1 MSRNMPRHR
10 EAIGAH
16 QLAELRRLL
25 PVLLE
30 HNAFYRERLADAGVS
45 GGTGGTG
52 AIESLDDFTAR
63 VALTTKAELA
73 ADQDAHPPYGTNLS
87 FPIDQY
93 TRLHQTSS
101 TTGRPLRWLDT
112 TASWSWLLE
121 GWIEVLR
128 AAGLGPGDRLFAAF
142 SFGPFIGFWMGFEA
156 AARLG
161 CLAIAGG
168 GMTSITRLRV
178 ILANEVTALCC
189 TPTYAIRLGEVA
201 REERLDLSRSR
212 VRTIIVGGEP
222 GGSLPAVRGRIE
234 STWPGARV
242 FDHHGMTE
250 IGPATYECPKRP
262 GVLHLLERSLFCEF
276 IDPATG
282 AAVAD
287 GADQIAELVVTTLGR
302 DGSPLLRYR
311 TGDLVRPGP
320 LEPCAC
326 GRHERTLL
334 GGIIGRADDMIFI
347 RGVNLYPSAVEQLIR
362 ELPGVAEYRVE
373 ISEHRGMH
381 ELKVMIEPSADA
393 ADHAGL
399 EHQVAAAFRGAY
411 NLRVPIEIVPVQT
424 LPRFEL
430 KARRWIRCGAEQ
442 PA

>member
-1 MSRNMPRHR
+1 MSQVMPRHR
-10 EAIGAH
+10 EAIRAH

-25 PVLLE
+25 PVLLQR
-30 HNAFYRERLADAGVS
+30 NPFYRARLVGAGVAGS
-45 GGTGGTG
+45 
-52 AIESLDDFTAR
+52 IDSLEDFIAR
-63 VALTTKAELA
+63 VPFTTKADLA
-73 ADQDAHPPYGTNLS
+73 ADQEEHPPYGTNLS
-87 FPIDQY
+87 FPMEQY

-112 TASWSWLLE
+112 AASWSWLLD

-128 AAGLGPGDRLFAAF
+128 AAGLGPADRLFAAF

-156 AARLG
+156 AGRLG

-168 GMTSITRLRV
+168 GMSSATRLRV
-178 ILANEVTALCC
+178 ILANDVTVLCC

-201 REERLDLSRSR
+201 RDERLDLSQSR

-234 STWPGARV
+234 SMWPAARV

-250 IGPATYECPKRP
+250 IGPATYECPNRP
-262 GVLHLLERSLFCEF
+262 GVLHLLESSLFCEF
-276 IDPATG
+276 IDPDSG
-282 AAVAD
+282 AAVPEHSDAV
-287 GADQIAELVVTTLGR
+287 AELVVTTLGR

-320 LEPCAC
+320 PEPCAC
-326 GRHERTLL
+326 GRHERTLP
-334 GGIIGRADDMIFI
+334 GGIIGRADDMVFI

-362 ELPGVAEYRVE
+362 SLPGVAEYRVE
-373 ISEHRGMH
+373 ISEHRGMR
-381 ELKVMIEPSADA
+381 ELKVLVEPICDGSDAD
-393 ADHAGL
+393 GL
-399 EHQVAAAFRGAY
+399 QREVAAAFRSAY
-411 NLRVPIEIVPVQT
+411 NLRVPVEIVPART

-430 KARRWIRCGAEQ
+430 KARRWIRRDVEQ